1 MPKLAPRNYVSM
13 KLKEVVMMITRVTVK
28 DVYMARIYRFV

>member
-13 KLKEVVMMITRVTVK
+13 KLKEVVMMITRKT
-28 DVYMARIYRFV
+28 YMARIYRFV